1 MTHNTECHVTVVS
14 ALHFDGTESGKG
26 VGMGLQH
33 GEGGGGAPLESQA
46 SQAIKA
52 SVSLCGGNNILSL
65 SVSISCYETYANM
78 LMPNRQTAD
87 VREQV
92 SATDPWDIVHVCQLT
107 GGSLPLRA

>member
-1 MTHNTECHVTVVS
+1 MVS

-33 GEGGGGAPLESQA
+33 GEGGGGSPLESQA

-52 SVSLCGGNNILSL
+52 SVSHYGGNNILSL

>member
-14 ALHFDGTESGKG
+14 ALHFDGIESGKW

-33 GEGGGGAPLESQA
+33 GEGGGGSPLESQA

-92 SATDPWDIVHVCQLT
+92 SATDPWDIVHVGHLT
-107 GGSLPLRA
+107 GGHYP

>member
-52 SVSLCGGNNILSL
+52 SVSHYGGNNILSL

-92 SATDPWDIVHVCQLT
+92 SATDPWDIVHVSHLT
-107 GGSLPLRA
+107 GGHYP

>member
-33 GEGGGGAPLESQA
+33 GEGLGVPLESQA

>member
-14 ALHFDGTESGKG
+14 ALHFDGIESGKW
-26 VGMGLQH
+26 VEMGLQH

-107 GGSLPLRA
+107 GGHYP

>member
-1 MTHNTECHVTVVS
+1 M
-14 ALHFDGTESGKG
+14 ALKVGKG
-26 VGMGLQH
+26 WEWAYSMGR
-33 GEGGGGAPLESQA
+33 GVGGAPLESQA

-52 SVSLCGGNNILSL
+52 SVSHYGGNNILSL

-92 SATDPWDIVHVCQLT
+92 SATDPWDIVHVGHLT
-107 GGSLPLRA
+107 GGHYP

>member
-52 SVSLCGGNNILSL
+52 SVSHYGGNNILSL

-78 LMPNRQTAD
+78 LLPNRQTAD

>member
-33 GEGGGGAPLESQA
+33 GEGVGAPLESQA

-52 SVSLCGGNNILSL
+52 SVSHYGGNNILSL

>member
-14 ALHFDGTESGKG
+14 ALHFDGIESGKW
-26 VGMGLQH
+26 VEMGLQH

-52 SVSLCGGNNILSL
+52 SVSHYGGNNILSL

-92 SATDPWDIVHVCQLT
+92 SATDPWDIVHVRQLT
-107 GGSLPLRA
+107 GGHYP

>member
-1 MTHNTECHVTVVS
+1 M
-14 ALHFDGTESGKG
+14 ALKVGKG
-26 VGMGLQH
+26 WEWAYSMGR
-33 GEGGGGAPLESQA
+33 GVGAPLESQA

-52 SVSLCGGNNILSL
+52 SVSHYGGNNILSL

-92 SATDPWDIVHVCQLT
+92 SATDPWDIVHVGHLT
-107 GGSLPLRA
+107 GGHYP